1 MSPVARHFWWRQ
13 VLGLIASDPGVDEHH
28 FLSELL
34 EYMAVYDQF
43 NLGECLVAEAVARRY
58 QLWEETYSAALR
70 EAETG
75 DSSGAWL
82 DERH

>member
-1 MSPVARHFWWRQ
+1 
-13 VLGLIASDPGVDEHH
+13 
-28 FLSELL
+28 
-34 EYMAVYDQF
+34 MAIYDQF

-82 DERH
+82 DERHVFLGHARSRGHALVCPELEDW